1 MKLAAV
7 AITKSNKAS
16 NAANLRHNSM
26 PRIRLHWD
34 FFGPDAP
41 STAAHFLK
49 HVDEF
54 CARNGIS
61 GQRHWTTP
69 RAIGVVATVEC
80 NEPDFR
86 TLRDALRPKRGEQVL
101 DPQPPGG

>member
-7 AITKSNKAS
+7 AISKSNKAS

-41 STAAHFLK
+41 TTAAHFLK

-54 CARNGIS
+54 CAREGIC
-61 GQRHWTTP
+61 GHRHWTTAQP
-69 RAIGVVATVEC
+69 VRVVATVEC
-80 NEPDFR
+80 AETDYR
-86 TLRDALRPKRGEQVL
+86 TLRDALRPKRGEKVL
-101 DPQPPGG
+101 D